1 MHCLNPVKAIRNL
14 RLIPDENFFN
24 LWKALKEC
32 PKTWQE
38 LEKKSVKIQQERDH
52 LN

>member
-1 MHCLNPVKAIRNL
+1 MKSIRDS
-14 RLIPDENFFN
+14 RHIPDVNFLN
-24 LWKALKEC
+24 LWKSIKEC

-38 LEKKSVKIQQERDH
+38 LEKKSVKLQAARDR